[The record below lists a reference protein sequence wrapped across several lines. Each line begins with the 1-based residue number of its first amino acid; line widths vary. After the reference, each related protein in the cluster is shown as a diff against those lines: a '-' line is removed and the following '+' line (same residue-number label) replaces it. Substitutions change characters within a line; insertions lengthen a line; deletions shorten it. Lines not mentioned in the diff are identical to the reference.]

1 MSQENMADVEM
12 NTSDGETSPE
22 KQETDEQMDVN
33 EEPELD
39 K

>member
-12 NTSDGETSPE
+12 NTSVGETSPE
-22 KQETDEQMDVN
+22 KQETDEQMDVT